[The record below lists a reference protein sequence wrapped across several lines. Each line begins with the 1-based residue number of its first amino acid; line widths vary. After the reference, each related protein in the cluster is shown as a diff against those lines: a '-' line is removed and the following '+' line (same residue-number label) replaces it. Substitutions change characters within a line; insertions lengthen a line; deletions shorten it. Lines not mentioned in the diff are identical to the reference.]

1 MCRRAMSAEK
11 VLVHELLDNYDD
23 VGVIGR
29 PVVNLSTP
37 VHVQFGL
44 GLIQMEVE
52 EKENMLR
59 LSAWTRYVSK
69 MSSHNYNYWQIT
81 SYR

>member
-1 MCRRAMSAEK
+1 MSAEK
-11 VLVHELLDNYDD
+11 RLVHELLADYKE
-23 VGVIGR
+23 VGVVGR
-29 PVVNLSTP
+29 PTVNLTHP

-59 LSAWTRYVSK
+59 LSAWTKYVSLGSFPCEIILDK
-69 MSSHNYNYWQIT
+69 LKSSVFIIQ
-81 SYR
+81 